1 MACGSADEGERI
13 KEKLVEKSRMSGS
26 EMARNGKNGNGY
38 QERKKRRSEGGTA
51 GGVAKRNVMPQGVKK
66 EFLPAAV
73 LSLPV
78 YCLSAASFDW

>member
-1 MACGSADEGERI
+1 MYEGEVGG
-13 KEKLVEKSRMSGS
+13 EKLHEWKTCIREGEMDSREEKRI
-26 EMARNGKNGNGY
+26 
-38 QERKKRRSEGGTA
+38 SEGGTA